1 LHVLFGYHD
10 TSGGHWRAKAGTVTL
25 GGGEGSAGCTRSGL
39 GLHAVSSSIGSAS
52 SASLLQFGFMG
63 LVLLRGLHA
72 IDRFLVVERLGR
84 EAGGFGLAAT

>member
-1 LHVLFGYHD
+1 
-10 TSGGHWRAKAGTVTL
+10 
-25 GGGEGSAGCTRSGL
+25 
-39 GLHAVSSSIGSAS
+39 VSSSIGSAS

-63 LVLLRGLHA
+63 LVLLRGFHA